1 MVEMFMEYDNR
12 VIAFPVNPEEITLCR
27 DGNNET
33 TEIVSLGEINMLKR
47 PKLATLEFD
56 CFFPA
61 SKDASY
67 VLTKGDFRGP
77 NFYIDFIEAIR
88 KARKPCRFIVS
99 DTKINL
105 LCGVETFEYGV
116 HAGPKGEIYYKLGLK
131 EYQPYE
137 VKEVKITDYG
147 SGRPKTKN
155 VNTSVSV
162 TKPAPSPPAKKSVY
176 AGCTVIVNGQLHRD
190 SYGAGP
196 GQWRRNFR
204 GKVNFI
210 NKSGSHPYHVTT
222 MSGGWQGWVL
232 ASAVEVV

>member
-56 CFFPA
+56 SFFPA

-67 VLTKGDFRGP
+67 ILTKGDFRGP

-137 VKEVKITDYG
+137 VKEVKVTDYG
-147 SGRPKTKN
+147 LSL
-155 VNTSVSV
+155 
-162 TKPAPSPPAKKSVY
+162 
-176 AGCTVIVNGQLHRD
+176 IH
-190 SYGAGP
+190 
-196 GQWRRNFR
+196 
-204 GKVNFI
+204 I
-210 NKSGSHPYHVTT
+210 
-222 MSGGWQGWVL
+222 
-232 ASAVEVV
+232 